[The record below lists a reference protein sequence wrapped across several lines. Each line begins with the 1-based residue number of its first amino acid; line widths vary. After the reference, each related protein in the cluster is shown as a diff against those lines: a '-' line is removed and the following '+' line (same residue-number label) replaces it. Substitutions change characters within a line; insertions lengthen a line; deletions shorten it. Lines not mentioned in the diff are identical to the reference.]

1 MTLWLPGKHLARA
14 RSIARLKPAHEP
26 PPIFPIVVPGPN
38 EVQHQPPTPQDPL
51 QVLPPELIGIVFQY
65 WLIYELDR
73 RILDPS
79 ELPLLLCRVSK
90 SWKDFVYGTPLLWRF
105 VSIDAAE
112 HRTINLQ
119 ALQNRLSR
127 AQNVPLVISL
137 FIRAH
142 PHLDAL
148 RILFSFSHQF
158 CELSLMISNPRWWYE
173 VPMAPFGTLEKL
185 TVRTWPMA
193 YDLREL
199 SSVFF
204 TAPLLHHLD
213 WSAPTDPVLLLLTH
227 GHQLRSLDLTVR
239 LDVIQ
244 AFDVLAACP
253 NLCSASISLLL
264 ETERSSDHKQI
275 VLGNLT
281 SLKLLGSSVLV
292 QLLENMRAPL
302 LSTFSIMW
310 RGIEDSVLM
319 HALDPF
325 LAHSPLL
332 EDLTM
337 ENIIFKEDALIEILR
352 AHPRISRLSVG
363 ALACN
368 RPTGIMT
375 NRTFR
380 MLTRPNEETSEMTV
394 LLPGLEQLVIR
405 RGLRVGDEVIID
417 MIESRC
423 RSPPFSFPSRQH
435 RTIKLVELDWCETMA
450 PETICRLRNI
460 CAKCGV
466 TVKGS
471 FIQENYQ
478 DWLRTSM

>member
-1 MTLWLPGKHLARA
+1 M
-14 RSIARLKPAHEP
+14 
-26 PPIFPIVVPGPN
+26 
-38 EVQHQPPTPQDPL
+38 
-51 QVLPPELIGIVFQY
+51 
-65 WLIYELDR
+65 
-73 RILDPS
+73 
-79 ELPLLLCRVSK
+79 
-90 SWKDFVYGTPLLWRF
+90 
-105 VSIDAAE
+105 
-112 HRTINLQ
+112 NLQ

-127 AQNVPLVISL
+127 AQNVPLMISL
-137 FIRAH
+137 FIRAY

-158 CELSLMISNPRWWYE
+158 CELSLMISNPHGWYE

-185 TVRTWPMA
+185 TVRTWPKVYGLPA
-193 YDLREL
+193 L
-199 SSVFF
+199 SSVFSI
-204 TAPLLHHLD
+204 APLLHHLD
-213 WSAPTDPVLLLLTH
+213 WSAPTDPVPLLLTH

-253 NLCSASISLLL
+253 NLCSASISLLS
-264 ETERSSDHKQI
+264 ETERSSEPKQI

-292 QLLENMRAPL
+292 QVLETVRAPL

-310 RGIEDSVLM
+310 LGGIEDNVLM

-325 LAHSPLL
+325 FAHSPLL
-332 EDLTM
+332 EDLTTT
-337 ENIIFKEDALIEILR
+337 ENIIFKEDTLIEILR
-352 AHPRISRLSVG
+352 PHPRISRLSVG

-380 MLTRPNEETSEMTV
+380 MLTRSNEETSETTV

-417 MIESRC
+417 MTKSRC
-423 RSPPFSFPSRQH
+423 RSPPFSFPSRPPNHQ
-435 RTIKLVELDWCETMA
+435 
-450 PETICRLRNI
+450 
-460 CAKCGV
+460 
-466 TVKGS
+466 
-471 FIQENYQ
+471 
-478 DWLRTSM
+478 TSGA